1 MYKIVLL
8 VVLVI
13 FTTSCS
19 LGKPNVYNPNAKAFA
34 EEDAYILFALRAE
47 QIRNYAAASAL
58 FEQLYIK
65 SKKKEYLHRSLKN
78 DLVAK
83 QNEILIKRVDSQ
95 LEDGVYD
102 AKLIRL
108 KIIALI
114 DLNRL
119 DEARNLGVELAAKTK
134 KAQDYLLTSDVYIK
148 RQEFDLAVKYL
159 ESAYAL
165 DNNEKILDK
174 ISIILYVNLSRKK
187 EAIAHL
193 ETHSRMLGCS
203 KLICSRLIAIYSN
216 ENNIDGLLSTSLRL
230 YEFDKTH
237 SLAIKII
244 QYYSYKRDYINLIS
258 FLEESGS
265 DDEVLLQLYSTSKN
279 YVKAQPLADKLY
291 KQNAD
296 INYLGQSAI
305 FEYEGLEDNSNKKV
319 LDSVVKKLEKVVSLD
334 PQPVYLNYL
343 GYILIDH
350 GIDIKKGMSYIDD
363 VLKLQPNS
371 GYYLDSKAWGY
382 YKLGNCK
389 KAKVIMNH
397 VLKLEGGTDE
407 EVKEHVQKIEQ
418 CLQKKKT
425 NKGKKRK

>member
-1 MYKIVLL
+1 MYKIVLFAL
-8 VVLVI
+8 LII
-13 FTTSCS
+13 FTSSCS
-19 LGKPNVYNPNAKAFA
+19 LSKPDVSDPNAKVFA

-47 QIRNYAAASAL
+47 QIKDYKEASAL
-58 FEQLYIK
+58 FEELYLRSQK
-65 SKKKEYLHRSLKN
+65 REYLYRSLEN
-78 DLVAK
+78 DLVSK
-83 QNEILIKRVDSQ
+83 QSELLISRVDTQ
-95 LEDGVYD
+95 LLDGVYD
-102 AKLIRL
+102 AQLIRL

-119 DEARNLGVELAAKTK
+119 DEARDLGVALTSKTK
-134 KAQDYLLTSDVYIK
+134 KDQDYLLTSDVYIK

-159 ESAYAL
+159 ESGYAL
-165 DNNEKILDK
+165 DHNEKILDK
-174 ISIILYVNLSRKK
+174 MSIILYVNLSRKK

-203 KLICSRLIAIYSN
+203 RVICLRLIAIYSN

-230 YEFDKTH
+230 YEFDKTPQ
-237 SLAIKII
+237 LASKII
-244 QYYSYKRDYINLIS
+244 QYYSYKRDYLNLMT

-279 YVKAQPLADKLY
+279 YAKAQPLADRLY
-291 KQNAD
+291 EESSD

-305 FEYEGLEDNSNKKV
+305 FEYEGSKDNSNKKV
-319 LDSVVKKLEKVVSLD
+319 LDSVINKLTKVISLD

-350 GIDIKKGMSYIDD
+350 SVDIKKGMSYIDK
-363 VLKLQPNS
+363 VLELQPNS

-382 YKLGNCK
+382 YKLGDCK
-389 KAKVIMNH
+389 KAQDIMNH
-397 VLKLEGGTDE
+397 VVKLEGGTDD

-418 CLQKKKT
+418 CLKKKKT
-425 NKGKKRK
+425 YKGSRK